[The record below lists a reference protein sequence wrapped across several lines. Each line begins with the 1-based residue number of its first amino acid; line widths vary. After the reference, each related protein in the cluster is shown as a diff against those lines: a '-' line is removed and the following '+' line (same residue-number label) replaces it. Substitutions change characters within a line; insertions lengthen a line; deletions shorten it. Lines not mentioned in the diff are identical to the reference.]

1 MRKATIDIILDTK
14 PAEHEKSSRK
24 EISAISLETNLRRNF
39 MLCHLQAYI
48 IKTVGIVL
56 RET

>member
-39 MLCHLQAYI
+39 MLYI
-48 IKTVGIVL
+48 TKTVGTVL